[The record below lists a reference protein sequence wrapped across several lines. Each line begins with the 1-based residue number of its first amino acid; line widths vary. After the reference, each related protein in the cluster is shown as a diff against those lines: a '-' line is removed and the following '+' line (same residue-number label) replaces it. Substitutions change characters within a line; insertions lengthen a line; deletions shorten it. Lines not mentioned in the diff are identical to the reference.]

1 MEPKTK
7 TKCLDCQTDI
17 EIPQSLEIG
26 EIVECKN
33 CGAEMEI
40 LSLDPLKMEVLEEEK

>member
-1 MEPKTK
+1 MKEETK
-7 TKCLDCQTDI
+7 TKCLDCQEDL
-17 EIPQSLEIG
+17 SLPEKAEIG